1 MILVAGGSGRLGT
14 KVVTLVRQ
22 QGLAVRVRRI
32 AIGVAAGLLLL
43 ALVLFVLVTV
53 TRLPHTTHPSKL
65 ITPRVVTSP
74 EEQPAQ
80 TGGQR

>member
-1 MILVAGGSGRLGT
+1 MILVAGDSGRLGT

-22 QGLAVRVRRI
+22 QWLAVRIRRM
-32 AIGVAAGLLLL
+32 AIGAAAGLLLL

-53 TRLPHTTHPSKL
+53 ARLPHTTHPSML

-74 EEQPAQ
+74 EEPPAQ
-80 TGGQR
+80 PGGQR

>member
-1 MILVAGGSGRLGT
+1 MILVAGGFGRLGT

-22 QGLAVRVRRI
+22 QGLAVRVRRM
-32 AIGVAAGLLLL
+32 AIGAAAGLLLL
-43 ALVLFVLVTV
+43 GLVLFVLVTV
-53 TRLPHTTHPSKL
+53 TRLPHATYPSML

-74 EEQPAQ
+74 EEPPAQ